1 MKKFCIIY
9 CLVVLSVSCKNRMGQ
24 TKTSPDNDF
33 PANETL
39 KAGYILDFNE
49 EFSQS
54 TIDTS
59 KWIPYYLPQWSY
71 REKSRPN
78 YELIN
83 GQLILQ
89 IKENQAPWCTEFNG
103 EVKCSSLQTGMFA
116 GEVGTAIGQHR
127 FNPSCRVREVQK
139 TARLYTPLY
148 GYIEIRAKVEMS
160 ASNVA
165 AFWMIGFEDS
175 PEKSGEICIME
186 VKGQNVKSN
195 QFVNGYG
202 IHPFGDGN
210 LKEEFFE
217 DKVDF
222 NPSVF
227 NIYAARW
234 QPNQVDFYINNKLIR
249 TINQSPNYE
258 MQLMLNI
265 YEIPS
270 ELKETGLYPKKFIID
285 YVRGYS
291 FKVEKQ

>member
-1 MKKFCIIY
+1 
-9 CLVVLSVSCKNRMGQ
+9 MG
-24 TKTSPDNDF
+24 
-33 PANETL
+33 
-39 KAGYILDFNE
+39 
-49 EFSQS
+49 
-54 TIDTS
+54 
-59 KWIPYYLPQWSY
+59 
-71 REKSRPN
+71 
-78 YELIN
+78 
-83 GQLILQ
+83 
-89 IKENQAPWCTEFNG
+89 NQ
-103 EVKCSSLQTGMFA
+103 
-116 GEVGTAIGQHR
+116 
-127 FNPSCRVREVQK
+127 
-139 TARLYTPLY
+139 
-148 GYIEIRAKVEMS
+148 
-160 ASNVA
+160 VA

-202 IHPFGDGN
+202 IHPFGDVN

-217 DKVDF
+217 DKIDSD
-222 NPSVF
+222 PSVS

-270 ELKETGLYPKKFIID
+270 ELKETGFYPKKFIID

-291 FKVEKQ
+291 LKGEKHF